1 MTYIGAHAYVE
12 GSAFLERRRVSNLT
26 ELLGIGQHSGLSDM
40 MRMSGVDEAY
50 VTGGASDYDKAE
62 ALFRVFSLWMGHPY
76 VSAVQEVIL
85 RLTGHGFPLSI
96 ASLPEIWQAVAK
108 SLMEIQP
115 SVSDL
120 SRLFGIDR
128 MTCLLTPVQF
138 EQMPQRDMV
147 DGGIS
152 LCLHIPRAALDTL
165 WEKSV
170 TRQITPH
177 NALNDATE
185 GMTAYLDTLAAR
197 GCRGVAVNMAE
208 EACFVKPNPYTPA
221 QAMLRLQKGER
232 LEERERSLVLF
243 QTVRM
248 LGGECLRRGWTM
260 TLLDPQPQVSTA
272 LISYLHACHTLPAL
286 VTVSDVPTVDT
297 MRSGDYMYPLPLC
310 AHEASTAQKLRDLA
324 ARMPIG
330 CLGGIYAPLHG
341 VIDLPL
347 WEGISKMSYRLF
359 GEDPL

>member
-1 MTYIGAHAYVE
+1 MTNIGAHAYVE
-12 GSAFLERRRVSNLT
+12 GIAFLERRRISNLA
-26 ELLGIGQHSGLSDM
+26 ELLGIGQHAGLSDM

-62 ALFRVFSLWMGHPY
+62 ALSRVLSLWTGHPY
-76 VSAVQEVIL
+76 VSAAQEVIH
-85 RLTGHGFPLSI
+85 RLTGHGCPLSI

-108 SLMEIQP
+108 SLMETQP
-115 SVSDL
+115 AVSDL
-120 SRLFGIDR
+120 PRLFGVDR

-138 EQMPQRDMV
+138 EHMPQREMV

-152 LCLHIPRAALDTL
+152 LCLHIPRAALNTL
-165 WEKSV
+165 WEKSI

-177 NALNDATE
+177 NALYDANE

-197 GCRGVAVNMAE
+197 GCCGVAISLAE
-208 EACFVKPNPYTPA
+208 EAHFVKPNPYTPA

-272 LISYLHACHTLPAL
+272 LISYLHACNSLPSL
-286 VTVSDVPTVDT
+286 VTVSDAPTVDT
-297 MRSGDYMYPLPLC
+297 MRRGDYVYPLPLC

-330 CLGGIYAPLHG
+330 RLGGIYAPLHG

-347 WEGISKMSYRLF
+347 WEGISKMPELLF
-359 GEDPL
+359 KGNHP